1 MSKTLFT
8 DTEIVVTSTLDM
20 VTVLCTIGMTLL
32 WFHLFIHSLN
42 ETITS
47 LLVQG
52 NISSS
57 EWQTLSVVVALDPF
71 AMPRSF
77 IVQVCTSKPVPFCST
92 DRFQYVHTESNS

>member
-1 MSKTLFT
+1 
-8 DTEIVVTSTLDM
+8 M
-20 VTVLCTIGMTLL
+20 VTVLYTIGMTLVAVSFAIYL
-32 WFHLFIHSLN
+32 IHSLN

-57 EWQTLSVVVALDPF
+57 EWQALSVVVALDPF

-77 IVQVCTSKPVPFCST
+77 IVQVCTSEPVPFCST
-92 DRFQYVHTESNS
+92 DWFQYVHTESNS